1 MKAIETSGVFEKGG
15 ILRLAGMQEIKSQK
29 VKVIIL
35 FNDDNE
41 IDEELWLSS
50 NAKNTSFDF
59 LADEREDIYS
69 NTDGKPIA
77 K

>member
-1 MKAIETSGVFEKGG
+1 MKAIETTGVFEKGG

-35 FNDDNE
+35 FNDDNK

-50 NAKNTSFDF
+50 NAKNPSFDF